1 MSPIAIVLL
10 CVGVVWFLVEVVVL
24 IVNIVR
30 RKRAKDA
37 LLDNHDNDC
46 N

>member
-10 CVGVVWFLVEVVVL
+10 CVGVAWFLVEVVVL

-37 LLDNHDNDC
+37 LINKDNTD
-46 N
+46 